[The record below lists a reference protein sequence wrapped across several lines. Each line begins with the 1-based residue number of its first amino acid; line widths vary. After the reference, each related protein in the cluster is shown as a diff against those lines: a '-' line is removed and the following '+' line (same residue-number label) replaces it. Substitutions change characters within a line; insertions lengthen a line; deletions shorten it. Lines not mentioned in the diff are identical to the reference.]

1 MEKTIS
7 EFNRLLKKQGV
18 LRIAVP
24 DLKKAAKAYIN
35 NNYSFFQKSVH
46 YSNHLGIGASLRVML
61 SPGNQSLVV
70 SREIDEIIGGM
81 HIYIV
86 LILRC

>member
-1 MEKTIS
+1 MLEHVPHFRLEKTIS

-35 NNYSFFQKSVH
+35 NNYSFFF
-46 YSNHLGIGASLRVML
+46 R
-61 SPGNQSLVV
+61 NQY
-70 SREIDEIIGGM
+70 IIV
-81 HIYIV
+81 II
-86 LILRC
+86 